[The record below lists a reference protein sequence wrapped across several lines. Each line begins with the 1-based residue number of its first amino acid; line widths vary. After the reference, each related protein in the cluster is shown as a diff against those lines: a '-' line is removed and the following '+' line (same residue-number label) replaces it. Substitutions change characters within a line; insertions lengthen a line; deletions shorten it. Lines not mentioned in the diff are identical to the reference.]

1 MSKERQIIIAICL
14 TIVIATLVYAILILN
29 QNWQIMI
36 VTIIL
41 SLFTS
46 IIVSLMFRTEN
57 DDFQLDY
64 NVETFKTLI
73 PGGPGSGHGYSV
85 ANGKECIYVPLTKM
99 DPTKPEVSLVVDDN
113 TEPIIYGEYS
123 IFCIRGMIFM
133 YAVRIDGAL
142 YCFDIRDIACKV
154 KFTDP
159 QNEINT
165 IIGDKRRWLQSFFK
179 SLEDSQF
186 IFDIEKNY
194 K

>member
-57 DDFQLDY
+57 DDSQLDY
-64 NVETFKTLI
+64 LSGD
-73 PGGPGSGHGYSV
+73 PGLGRCYSV
-85 ANGKECIYVPLTKM
+85 KNSKECIYVPLTKM
-99 DPTKPEVSLVVDDN
+99 DPTNPEVSLVVDDN

-142 YCFDIRDIACKV
+142 YCFDIRDIAGKV

-186 IFDIEKNY
+186 VFDIKKNY